1 LTITYP
7 RTDIMAY
14 CGYQPDAVPLR
25 LQSRQEIS
33 RTASGVTIGKDLGP
47 AIWMGEFVTQPLAL
61 DDMVDF
67 EAILNSLDG
76 VVRQFEAGDLRRPY
90 PKAHPTGSFNET
102 AYLSAVQAGGGAIKI
117 NGTDI
122 GFTVSRGDYLAFDY
136 PDGRRALHQAME
148 TVTSVSGGE
157 TSYFEVRPRLI
168 MPSVALSPSITVR
181 FKNPTGLFCL
191 VPGSVQSQMTGGEHG
206 VVRFQAVQSF

>member
-1 LTITYP
+1 MSVTYP
-7 RTDIMAY
+7 RTDIMSY

-33 RTASGVTIGKDLGP
+33 RTAGGLTYGKDQGP
-47 AIWMGEFVTQPLAL
+47 AIWMGDFVTQPLDL
-61 DDMVDF
+61 DGMVEF

-90 PKAHPTGSFNET
+90 PKAHPTGAFNDT
-102 AYLSAVQAGGGAIKI
+102 AYLSAVQSGGGAIKI

-122 GFTVSRGDYLAFDY
+122 GFTVSRGDYFEFDY
-136 PDGRRALHQAME
+136 PNGMRALHQAME

-157 TSYFEVRPRLI
+157 TAFFDVRPHLI
-168 MPSVALSPSITVR
+168 MPEVALSPAIAVR
-181 FKNPTGLFCL
+181 FKNPMGLFSL
-191 VPGSVQSQMTGGEHG
+191 VPGSVQSQMSGGQHG
-206 VVRFQAVQSF
+206 TVRFQAVQTF